1 MSADVRVG
9 WVAAVSMATCAPS
22 SAPQSAGRSA
32 PAASRTASASPTH
45 CSSDGGTEGSI
56 GSDSPTPRR
65 SIRINRLND
74 ARLRWNRANP
84 GSSSIESIEIV
95 PEDR

>member
-9 WVAAVSMATCAPS
+9 WAAAVSIATRAPS
-22 SAPQSAGRSA
+22 SAPHSAARSEST
-32 PAASRTASASPTH
+32 ASRTASASPTH
-45 CSSDGGTEGSI
+45 CSSEGGTDGSI

-65 SIRINRLND
+65 SMRINRLND
-74 ARLRWNRANP
+74 AKPRWKRANP